1 MAIGFGRPLH
11 IGHMRM
17 GALRPSGYD
26 FTTLY
31 TIGGYSRQT
40 HSGVSSR
47 VLSPTL
53 MCRVQVWPADDIG
66 SARQGN
72 FTPDFEVSVLAS
84 SFLFP
89 SVSGCLLSLCLS
101 STTYG
106 GTFRTLIKFLD
117 LCHIL
122 YNGAGGNV
130 AGAHG
135 GQFPGEARQRH
146 RCKLVQH
153 EMDVAGQGAVVDLVG
168 TVIQRLERLGVE
180 QAHQK
185 IVG

>member
-11 IGHMRM
+11 IGHMRLC
-17 GALRPSGYD
+17 ALRSSGYD

-31 TIGGYSRQT
+31 TIGEYSRQT

-53 MCRVQVWPADDIG
+53 ICRMQVCPANDIG

-72 FTPDFEVSVLAS
+72 FTPEFEVSVLAS

-101 STTYG
+101 STTCR
-106 GTFRTLIKFLD
+106 GTFRTFEKGLELGNVLQD
-117 LCHIL
+117 
-122 YNGAGGNV
+122 YGGHHV

-135 GQFPGEARQRH
+135 GLKSGVAVRQ
-146 RCKLVQH
+146 
-153 EMDVAGQGAVVDLVG
+153 
-168 TVIQRLERLGVE
+168 
-180 QAHQK
+180 
-185 IVG
+185 